1 MRGIR
6 QARQN
11 EERGKGIPL
20 SDIERVM
27 RHYNIDRATAEYWL
41 TVHPLDVL
49 LPERGYGLTGT
60 IQGPYSFIPPII
72 IFGSLASLI
81 IGAIIKKLG
90 R

>member
-6 QARQN
+6 QAR
-11 EERGKGIPL
+11 EDRGKGVPL

-41 TVHPLDVL
+41 TIHPLDEL
-49 LPERGYGLTGT
+49 LPERGYGLTG
-60 IQGPYSFIPPII
+60 IIRQGAYSFIPPII
-72 IFGSLASLI
+72 IFGSLASLC